1 MPKQKVLLYYES
13 ISEIS
18 YLKNILE
25 SVGYS
30 LVYAHSV
37 EETINKAKSEQ
48 PDMIYMDIMRIG
60 AEFSQVTLTLRKYSE
75 TENIPIIFFSGQHQ
89 KADGVWAKLQ
99 DSRNLI
105 VKTDYPEFRAKLFM
119 TP

>member
-25 SVGYS
+25 SVGYI
-30 LVYAHSV
+30 LIYANSV
-37 EETINKAKSEQ
+37 EEAINKAKSEQ
-48 PDMIYMDIMRIG
+48 PDMIYMDIMRLG
-60 AEFSQVTLTLRKYSE
+60 AEFSQVMLALRKCSE
-75 TENIPIIFFSGQHQ
+75 TKNIPIIFFSGKHQ

-105 VKTDYPEFRAKLFM
+105 VKTDYPEFGANLFL
-119 TP
+119 TT